1 MTKISDKGLLFAHS
15 NDANP
20 VQSTFRQH
28 MHNEYEMLY
37 FIAGDADYVVGSSV
51 YHLRPNDLLFIRP
64 ATYHYLKLLSAAPYE
79 RFIVNFPED
88 IVPKN
93 LSGLLGGYR
102 ELYNIPKTPDSPI
115 DHIFYGLLQA
125 AENFSQKDARL
136 ALIQEINLVLLHL
149 KYASYQGGQPQKRHD
164 VLDNILKFI
173 DENLTSPLNAQV
185 IAEKFYV
192 SSSWISHTF
201 GDFFG
206 IGVSQYINRKKIL
219 YAQQLI
225 KSGVPPT
232 KAAEICAYNNYSTFY
247 RQYRQFLA
255 FDPTADKWEEYFD

>member
-37 FIAGDADYVVGSSV
+37 FIAGDADHVVGSSV
-51 YHLRPNDLLFIRP
+51 YHLRPNDLLFIKP

-102 ELYNIPKTPDSPI
+102 ELYNLSLI
-115 DHIFYGLLQA
+115 HI
-125 AENFSQKDARL
+125 
-136 ALIQEINLVLLHL
+136 
-149 KYASYQGGQPQKRHD
+149 
-164 VLDNILKFI
+164 
-173 DENLTSPLNAQV
+173 
-185 IAEKFYV
+185 
-192 SSSWISHTF
+192 
-201 GDFFG
+201 
-206 IGVSQYINRKKIL
+206 
-219 YAQQLI
+219 
-225 KSGVPPT
+225 
-232 KAAEICAYNNYSTFY
+232 
-247 RQYRQFLA
+247 
-255 FDPTADKWEEYFD
+255 

>member
-1 MTKISDKGLLFAHS
+1 M
-15 NDANP
+15 
-20 VQSTFRQH
+20 
-28 MHNEYEMLY
+28 
-37 FIAGDADYVVGSSV
+37 
-51 YHLRPNDLLFIRP
+51 
-64 ATYHYLKLLSAAPYE
+64 
-79 RFIVNFPED
+79 
-88 IVPKN
+88 
-93 LSGLLGGYR
+93 
-102 ELYNIPKTPDSPI
+102 
-115 DHIFYGLLQA
+115 QA

-136 ALIQEINLVLLHL
+136 ALIQEINLVLLYL

-255 FDPTADKWEEYFD
+255 FDPTDDKWEEYSD